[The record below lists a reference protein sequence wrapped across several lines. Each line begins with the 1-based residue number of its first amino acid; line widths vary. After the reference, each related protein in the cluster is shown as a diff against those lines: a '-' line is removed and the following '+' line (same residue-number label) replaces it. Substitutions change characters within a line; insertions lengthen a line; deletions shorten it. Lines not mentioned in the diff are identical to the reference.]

1 MGNNPSIK
9 DAMLQAMR
17 EWEKDHAFPPAIHF
31 KQFHIPPSGWEY
43 LGPDDH
49 LQINIFTTA
58 TTTGLT
64 LALRQLLPDG
74 RVHYQQESLDG
85 VATSTLTTKLFKLS
99 EGWLIGAVV
108 SNLGGGLADQV
119 CWVSMA
125 LQRNFKSGTV
135 PHTILQ
141 QGYVSNLIAISWPPS
156 FSRGPAPG
164 SGVPTLTEYET
175 HQGGGSNVNTGSAN
189 AIRVALLNLPYNLKF
204 SNIAWLVNVL
214 DAVGLYSWGIYDLSG
229 NLLAATPAATMPAV
243 AVQVAAFT
251 GAPFTLS
258 AGNYLIAFTGNATT
272 AQIGCTTTTGGVTGL
287 ALTSSATVSAGG
299 VMPATI
305 AVPAMSGNRGSPA
318 LLTYALF

>member
-85 VATSTLTTKLFKLS
+85 VATSTLTTQIFKLS

-141 QGYVSNLIAISWPPS
+141 QGYVSNLISISWPPS
-156 FSRGPAPG
+156 FVRGPAPPP
-164 SGVPTLTEYET
+164 GVPTLSQFNSK
-175 HQGGGSNVNTGSAN
+175 QGTLTLQSVGGVN
-189 AIRVALLNLPYNLKF
+189 AIKVCLFTLPATLVLSNLAVDVKT
-204 SNIAWLVNVL
+204 A
-214 DAVGLYSWGIYDLSG
+214 DAVGLYSWGIYDVSG
-229 NLLAATPAATMPAV
+229 TLKAATAAASLPSTGLV
-243 AVQVAAFT
+243 SRAAT
-251 GAPFTLS
+251 GAPITLP
-258 AGNYLIAFTGNATT
+258 AGNYLFAVTGNSTT
-272 AQIGCTTTTGGVTGL
+272 AAFGI
-287 ALTSSATVSAGG
+287 ALSAGG
-299 VMPATI
+299 VTALASSTSATASAGGVLPSSI
-305 AVPAMSGNRGSPA
+305 AVPAFSGLVDTFD
-318 LLTYALF
+318 LLAFSLF